1 MIVVIGSLSLRG
13 SGPAAVV
20 DGLAAGIARSS
31 AGTPVQ
37 VVGKIGDDPEGDALL
52 VALARAGIGHAAM
65 LRDPVRRTVVVPQP
79 SGEIDVV
86 GDEPTPSTAPVE
98 PAEADGGP
106 VLEAADVRLALQYL
120 TDARVIVA
128 VHASTQ
134 ILEEVTKAASW
145 AEAHVVAVVRPG
157 DATPDGLPADALVIA
172 AAVDDAEGV
181 ASRIGQYAA
190 AVARGDDAVAAYARL
205 TEPETG

>member
-1 MIVVIGSLSLRG
+1 
-13 SGPAAVV
+13 
-20 DGLAAGIARSS
+20 
-31 AGTPVQ
+31 
-37 VVGKIGDDPEGDALL
+37 VGKIGDDPEGDALQ

-65 LRDPVRRTVVVPQP
+65 LRDPVRRTVVVRKPLD
-79 SGEIDVV
+79 EVDVV

-120 TDARVIVA
+120 ADAQVIVA

-157 DATPDGLPADALVIA
+157 EAAPDGLPADALVIA

-190 AVARGDDAVAAYARL
+190 AVARGDDAVAAFARL